1 MGKNRKAENWDSL
14 SIKALRKHL
23 KLTQSG
29 MAGEL
34 GTRQQ
39 TISEWETGEYEPR
52 GASARLLSIIAD
64 RSGFK
69 YKAGPK

>member
-1 MGKNRKAENWDSL
+1 MQRGDKGKSWNAAKIR
-14 SIKALRKHL
+14 ALRSHL
-23 KLTQSG
+23 GMTQVD

-39 TISEWETGEYEPR
+39 TISEWENDEYKPR
-52 GASARLLSIIAD
+52 GASAKLLSIIAD

-69 YKAGPK
+69 YKA